1 MGIITMPAPA
11 PHPEAAP
18 RAPAPGAPPWQVRL
32 LGGVEARRGALTLSR
47 WPSRATALLLA
58 RLALAPD
65 KAHAREELIELL
77 WPGVELDVGRN
88 RLRQVLST
96 LKALLEP
103 GSDAAPVI
111 SANRSTIA
119 LLPGSVVCDAVA
131 FEQQARHG
139 TRHQA
144 QALYRGELM
153 PGHYDEWVLEARN
166 RLAVLNERLEALPLA
181 PPPAAPLPSAA
192 ALAAAANPLPA
203 GWTRL
208 FGIESRTRELGERVR
223 TDRLVTVVGP
233 GGCGKTRLAIETARL
248 LRDTGTERRPGEP
261 GWGPGFAPDF
271 VRVAFVSLVECED
284 EAQAVEALARALG
297 STGRDPLQRVH
308 TALAGSP
315 VLLVLDNFEQLV
327 VHAAGFAGRLLEALP
342 ALHLLITS
350 RLRLGLPGEQV
361 FVLGGLPL
369 PAPDA
374 SAQDAGDSAAVALF
388 VDRARAARGDFELDA
403 RQLPAVRALVR
414 LLDGMPLAL
423 ELAASRVRSLSPEQM
438 LQMLGRGDGAH
449 LALLARSG
457 PRAGHDPR
465 HASIAQVIAW
475 SWRLLAADEQHLL
488 AALACWTGDAGIT
501 GLAAMLKWDEATLA
515 ARLDDLVGHSLVQGG
530 SGTGTPRYGLVEP
543 VREFVR
549 AQWPAAAWLD
559 LQQTLLHTLLPWALA
574 LPPAVAATAVD
585 AELPTVHTLLA
596 SAGLDTE
603 ARLQL
608 ALALRSHWERA
619 GLPMGVQDALAQAVG
634 SVSGAAPVRPGD
646 GRLALACATHELLAY
661 ARFEAGDAQAA
672 LGHADTALALAAE
685 GGALRSRAL
694 VRRAWVELAAG
705 RSDDDDAPRTTRLQ
719 GWLHEALALAR
730 AAADRDAEARA
741 LHQMAVLASHL
752 QDDWAGAE
760 VLLAQSQAL
769 WQALGDTRKAQARL
783 RNRGQCWLRLGR
795 LDDAQRC
802 FEQCER
808 AAREDGDWVGQID
821 SLLSLSSLLNQRR
834 QWQASLAI
842 DRRCIALCWQRGH
855 RHGLAY
861 ALWNPP
867 HALARLRQPGVAMRL
882 MAFAATFWE
891 THFGPLARAD
901 RHTVRRV
908 QRLVRA
914 QLGSTAAQALWTE
927 GAALDITDAVD
938 LALQAGAAAPP
949 PR

>member
-1 MGIITMPAPA
+1 MPAPA

-18 RAPAPGAPPWQVRL
+18 RAPAPEAQPWQVRL

-77 WPGVELDVGRN
+77 WPGVDLDVGRN

-103 GSDAAPVI
+103 GADTLPVI
-111 SANRSTIA
+111 NANRSTIT
-119 LLPGSVVCDAVA
+119 LLPGSVVCDAVE
-131 FEQQARHG
+131 FEQQARRG
-139 TRHQA
+139 AYSDA

-153 PGHYDEWVLEARN
+153 PGHYDEWVLETRN
-166 RLAVLNERLEALPLA
+166 RLAVLHERLEALPPAPVAAA
-181 PPPAAPLPSAA
+181 PPPSAA

-208 FGIESRTRELGERVR
+208 FGIETRTRELSQRVH

-248 LRDTGTERRPGEP
+248 LRDTGPERKPGAP
-261 GWGPGFAPDF
+261 GF
-271 VRVAFVSLVECED
+271 VRVAFVSLVECAD

-297 STGRDPLQRVH
+297 SAGRDPLQRVQA
-308 TALAGSP
+308 ALAGTP
-315 VLLVLDNFEQLV
+315 TLLVLDNFEQLV
-327 VHAAGFAGRLLEALP
+327 APAAGLASRLLEALP

-374 SAQDAGDSAAVALF
+374 STQDAADSAAVALF
-388 VDRARAARGDFELDA
+388 VDRARAARGDFVLDA

-423 ELAASRVRSLSPEQM
+423 ELAASRVRSLAPEQM

-449 LALLARSG
+449 LALLAQSG

-465 HASIAQVIAW
+465 HGSITQVIAW
-475 SWRLLAADEQHLL
+475 SWRLLTADEQQLL
-488 AALACWTGDAGIT
+488 AALASWTGGADIT
-501 GLAAMLKWDEATLA
+501 GLAAMLKQDEATVA

-530 SGTGTPRYGLVEP
+530 SSSGSGSSTGTPRYGLVEP

-549 AQWPAAAWLD
+549 AQWPAAAWQG
-559 LQQTLLHTLLPWALA
+559 LQQTLLHTLLPWAQA
-574 LPPAVAATAVD
+574 LPPAVAAVTVD

-603 ARLQL
+603 ARLRL

-619 GLPMGVQDALAQAVG
+619 GLPMGVQDALSQAL
-634 SVSGAAPVRPGD
+634 GALTHSDAGQ
-646 GRLALACATHELLAY
+646 GALACATHELLAY

-672 LGHADTALALAAE
+672 LKHADTALALAAQD
-685 GGALRSRAL
+685 GALRSRAL

-705 RSDDDDAPRTTRLQ
+705 RSDDDDPPRTARLQ
-719 GWLHEALALAR
+719 AWLHEALALAR
-730 AAADRDAEARA
+730 AVADRDAEARA
-741 LHQMAVLASHL
+741 LHQLAVLASHL

-760 VLLAQSQAL
+760 ALLAQSQAL
-769 WQALGDTRKAQARL
+769 WQTLGDTRKAQARL

-795 LDDAQRC
+795 LDDAKAC

-842 DRRCIALCWQRGH
+842 DRRCVALCWQRGH

-867 HALARLRQPGVAMRL
+867 HALARLRQPQAAMRL

-908 QRLVRA
+908 QRLVQA
-914 QLGSTAAQALWTE
+914 QLGAAAAQALWAE

-938 LALQAGAAAPP
+938 LALQAQAAPATAH
-949 PR
+949 